1 MQKIISAFAISM
13 ICILYNLIVWSRLA
27 VCSQNVAIHIQSDH
41 VGRQQSHFSFESVIY
56 HDDKPK
62 PIWWCEA
69 WLCVKKKKAI
79 HCGCGICSHLL
90 LQNLNKL
97 FLKVCREI
105 WWGVINGSNFPF
117 STSIQLELFTG
128 WVFFRSLK

>member
-1 MQKIISAFAISM
+1 MQKIISPFAISM
-13 ICILYNLIVWSRLA
+13 ICIYIYNLIVWSRLA

-41 VGRQQSHFSFESVIY
+41 VGRQQSHFSFESAIY

-69 WLCVKKKKAI
+69 WLCVKKKAI
-79 HCGCGICSHLL
+79 HGGCGICSHLL